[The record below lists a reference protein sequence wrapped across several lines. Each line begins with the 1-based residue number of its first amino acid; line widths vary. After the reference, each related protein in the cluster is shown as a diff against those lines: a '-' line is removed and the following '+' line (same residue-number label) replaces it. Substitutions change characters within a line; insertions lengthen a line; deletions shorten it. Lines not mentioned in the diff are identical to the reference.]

1 MTCISAALIKASRP
15 FLEREAPRYTSY
27 PSAQY
32 FEPLGPTAY
41 GSWLGTLD
49 PTEPV
54 GLYLHVPYCEDMC
67 WFCGCN
73 TKATHRRLPVAG
85 YVDTL
90 IAEIALVGR
99 KLNLPPVLHSIHFG
113 GGSPTLL
120 TPEDL
125 ERIFAAIETTFRRT
139 AATEVSIEIDPRRL
153 TVEKADAYA
162 ALGFNRA
169 SLGVQDTDPEVM
181 HAVNR
186 EQPYAVVR
194 AAADMLR
201 ARGIDALN
209 VDVMYGLP
217 RQTRATIAQTLR
229 DVVSLQP
236 DRISFFSYAHL
247 PALKKHQRLIDG
259 ALLPGTEAK
268 AASYLQIVEALSL
281 AGYVAIGID
290 HFAKPTDDLARCLRE
305 RTMRRNFQGYS
316 TLPNDLL
323 IGIGASAIG
332 ETHHGIAQ
340 NVTASHQY
348 RHAITAGSLATARG
362 WRFTYEDR
370 MRRDVIRDLM
380 CYFAAD
386 TGVIAQRHG
395 YPADYLDLEL
405 DLLAP
410 YEEAGLVTID
420 RRKVTFHSPLRM
432 LVRPVAAAFD
442 AYAARRPEQ
451 RYSKVA

>member
-1 MTCISAALIKASRP
+1 MTSIPAALIKASRS

-32 FEPLGPTAY
+32 FEPLGASSY
-41 GSWLGTLD
+41 RSWLGALD
-49 PTEPV
+49 PAEPV
-54 GLYLHVPYCEDMC
+54 GLYIHVPYCEEMC

-90 IAEIALVGR
+90 IAEIGLLAR
-99 KLNLPPVLHSIHFG
+99 RMNLPLPLHSIHFG

-120 TPEDL
+120 TPDDL
-125 ERIFAAIETTFRRT
+125 ERIFAAIETAFRRT
-139 AATEVSIEIDPRRL
+139 AQTEVSIEVDPRRL
-153 TVEKADAYA
+153 TPEKADVYA

-169 SLGVQDTDPEVM
+169 SLGIQDTDPNVM
-181 HAVNR
+181 RAVNR
-186 EQPYAVVR
+186 EQPFAVVR

-201 ARGIDALN
+201 ARGIHALN
-209 VDVMYGLP
+209 VDMMYGLP
-217 RQTRATIAQTLR
+217 HQTPQTIGQTLR
-229 DVVSLQP
+229 DIVDIAP
-236 DRISFFSYAHL
+236 DRIAFFSYAHL
-247 PALKKHQRLIDG
+247 PHLKKHQRLID
-259 ALLPGTEAK
+259 AASLPGTEAK

-281 AGYVAIGID
+281 AGFVAIGID
-290 HFAKPTDDLARCLRE
+290 HFAKPTDDLARCLR
-305 RTMRRNFQGYS
+305 RHMLRRNFQGYS
-316 TLPNDLL
+316 ALPNDLL

-332 ETHHGIAQ
+332 ELDHGIVQ
-340 NVTASHQY
+340 NATASNQY
-348 RHAITAGSLATARG
+348 RHAIAAGSLATARG

-380 CYFAAD
+380 CYFSAD
-386 TGVIAQRHG
+386 TGLIAERHG

-405 DLLAP
+405 GRLAP
-410 YEEAGLVTID
+410 FQEAGLVTIA

-442 AYAARRPEQ
+442 AYAARSPEQ